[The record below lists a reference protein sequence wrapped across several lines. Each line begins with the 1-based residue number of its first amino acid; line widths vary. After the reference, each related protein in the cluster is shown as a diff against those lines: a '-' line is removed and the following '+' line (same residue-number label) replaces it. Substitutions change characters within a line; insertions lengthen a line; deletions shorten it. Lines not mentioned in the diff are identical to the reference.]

1 MLRNILLTCFLCF
14 GYQVLWS
21 DTLQVVRGDVEEGQW
36 TVVREF
42 SQKSYPRFV
51 PAGNYSGITHLHD
64 DVYAVVSD
72 KSDSVL
78 FFKFRIQIDELTG
91 ELRHVENLGYDVMV
105 DGSRYDGKSWIGKD
119 RGFDH
124 EAIAKVSDS
133 TLMVASEGFFCIREF
148 FINPSSRNAEW
159 NSRLRK
165 IECPSAAFAPNY
177 AFESLA
183 FDSVRHYLW
192 TIPESTLQ
200 KDGEPATPQNGGA
213 NKLRLMR
220 IDIGDLKG
228 IDAQHLEGIDVLRQ
242 NSDDSDSVN
251 VGGKHLMEAY
261 AYRMDKP
268 TTNKKAETYVMGVSE
283 LCVLPDGQLLV
294 LEREAFI
301 PKMKLGAFCKC
312 KLYLINPLQENP
324 YPIEQPFCEATPYI
338 NKHLLLEWKT
348 GLSVFDR
355 SFANYEGMCLGPKLK
370 NGDQVAIAME
380 TARRSPIH
388 FPLNA
393 KAAIEQAGMAVDAI
407 RFAGH
412 DAQSARN
419 IGFIPGLIGHVV
431 PADRVREDITQGQA
445 GLGFPEELLRQEPCF
460 IVTDTG
466 AKQPGPVIDQV
477 TIPIGVAIG
486 NSMLQLGQADD
497 GIAMAIVLIAPFHG
511 KPAAVFLDGI
521 GSAAI
526 RLASCLTISIYIR
539 RAHRIK
545 SALMQGPAPT
555 GHGMRRIITDEGRT
569 VVLAERQ
576 AAVIGKGIAAIIGLD
591 PPARIF

>member
-42 SQKSYPRFV
+42 PQKSYPRFV

-78 FFKFRIQIDELTG
+78 FFKFRIQVDELTG

-105 DGSRYDGKSWIGKD
+105 DGSRYDGKSWIGTD

-133 TLMVASEGFFCIREF
+133 TLMVASEGFFSIREF

-251 VGGKHLMEAY
+251 VGGKHFMEAY

-301 PKMKLGAFCKC
+301 PKLKLGAFCKC

-370 NGDQVAIAME
+370 NGDQVVILL
-380 TARRSPIH
+380 SDS
-388 FPLNA
+388 
-393 KAAIEQAGMAVDAI
+393 QDQYAGVLKDW
-407 RFAGH
+407 FKT
-412 DAQSARN
+412 
-419 IGFIPGLIGHVV
+419 VV
-431 PADRVREDITQGQA
+431 VREI
-445 GLGFPEELLRQEPCF
+445 R
-460 IVTDTG
+460 
-466 AKQPGPVIDQV
+466 K
-477 TIPIGVAIG
+477 TI
-486 NSMLQLGQADD
+486 
-497 GIAMAIVLIAPFHG
+497 
-511 KPAAVFLDGI
+511 K
-521 GSAAI
+521 
-526 RLASCLTISIYIR
+526 
-539 RAHRIK
+539 
-545 SALMQGPAPT
+545 
-555 GHGMRRIITDEGRT
+555 
-569 VVLAERQ
+569 
-576 AAVIGKGIAAIIGLD
+576 
-591 PPARIF
+591 

>member
-21 DTLQVVRGDVEEGQW
+21 DTLQVARGDVEEDQW

-64 DVYAVVSD
+64 DIYAVVSD
-72 KSDSVL
+72 KSDSAL
-78 FFKFRIQIDELTG
+78 FFKFRIQVDELTG

-105 DGSRYDGKSWIGKD
+105 DGSSCDRKSWAGKSWAGKD

-133 TLMVASEGFFCIREF
+133 TLMVASEGFSSIREF
-148 FINPSSRNAEW
+148 LINPSVQNAEW

-165 IECPSAAFAPNY
+165 IECLSAAFAPNY

-183 FDSVRHYLW
+183 FDSVHHYLW
-192 TIPESTLQ
+192 TIPESTLR
-200 KDGEPATPQNGGA
+200 KDGVPATPQNGEA

-228 IDAQHLEGIDVLRQ
+228 IDAQHLEGIDVLGQ
-242 NSDDSDSVN
+242 NSDDPDSVN
-251 VGGKHLMEAY
+251 VGDKHFMEAY

-268 TTNKKAETYVMGVSE
+268 TTSKKAETYVMGVSE
-283 LCVLPDGQLLV
+283 LCVLPDGRLLV

-312 KLYLINPLQENP
+312 KLYLVNPLQENP
-324 YPIEQPFCEATPYI
+324 YPIVQPFGEATPYI

-370 NGDQVAIAME
+370 NGDQVVILL
-380 TARRSPIH
+380 SDS
-388 FPLNA
+388 
-393 KAAIEQAGMAVDAI
+393 QDQYAG
-407 RFAGH
+407 
-412 DAQSARN
+412 
-419 IGFIPGLIGHVV
+419 
-431 PADRVREDITQGQA
+431 
-445 GLGFPEELLRQEPCF
+445 
-460 IVTDTG
+460 
-466 AKQPGPVIDQV
+466 
-477 TIPIGVAIG
+477 
-486 NSMLQLGQADD
+486 
-497 GIAMAIVLIAPFHG
+497 VLKDWF
-511 KPAAVFLDGI
+511 K
-521 GSAAI
+521 
-526 RLASCLTISIYIR
+526 
-539 RAHRIK
+539 
-545 SALMQGPAPT
+545 
-555 GHGMRRIITDEGRT
+555 T
-569 VVLAERQ
+569 VVIR
-576 AAVIGKGIAAIIGLD
+576 K
-591 PPARIF
+591 

>member
-1 MLRNILLTCFLCF
+1 M
-14 GYQVLWS
+14 
-21 DTLQVVRGDVEEGQW
+21 
-36 TVVREF
+36 
-42 SQKSYPRFV
+42 
-51 PAGNYSGITHLHD
+51 HD

-78 FFKFRIQIDELTG
+78 FFKFRIQVDELTG

-105 DGSRYDGKSWIGKD
+105 DGSRYDGKSWIGRD
-119 RGFDH
+119 MGFDH

-133 TLMVASEGFFCIREF
+133 TLMVASEGFFSIREF

-200 KDGEPATPQNGGA
+200 KDGEPATPHNGGA

-220 IDIGDLKG
+220 IDIGNLKG
-228 IDAQHLEGIDVLRQ
+228 IDAQHLEGIGVLRQ

-251 VGGKHLMEAY
+251 VGGKHFMEAY

-312 KLYLINPLQENP
+312 KLYLINPLQENT

-370 NGDQVAIAME
+370 NGDQVVILL
-380 TARRSPIH
+380 SDS
-388 FPLNA
+388 
-393 KAAIEQAGMAVDAI
+393 QDQYAG
-407 RFAGH
+407 
-412 DAQSARN
+412 
-419 IGFIPGLIGHVV
+419 
-431 PADRVREDITQGQA
+431 
-445 GLGFPEELLRQEPCF
+445 
-460 IVTDTG
+460 
-466 AKQPGPVIDQV
+466 
-477 TIPIGVAIG
+477 
-486 NSMLQLGQADD
+486 
-497 GIAMAIVLIAPFHG
+497 VLKDWF
-511 KPAAVFLDGI
+511 K
-521 GSAAI
+521 
-526 RLASCLTISIYIR
+526 
-539 RAHRIK
+539 
-545 SALMQGPAPT
+545 
-555 GHGMRRIITDEGRT
+555 T
-569 VVLAERQ
+569 V
-576 AAVIGKGIAAIIGLD
+576 VIGK
-591 PPARIF
+591 

>member
-42 SQKSYPRFV
+42 PQKSYPRFV

-78 FFKFRIQIDELTG
+78 FFKFRIQVDE
-91 ELRHVENLGYDVMV
+91 
-105 DGSRYDGKSWIGKD
+105 SRYDGKSWIGTD
-119 RGFDH
+119 MGFDH

-133 TLMVASEGFFCIREF
+133 TLMVASEGFFSIREF

-177 AFESLA
+177 AFESLT

-228 IDAQHLEGIDVLRQ
+228 IDAQHLEGIGVLRQ

-370 NGDQVAIAME
+370 NGDQVVILL
-380 TARRSPIH
+380 SDS
-388 FPLNA
+388 
-393 KAAIEQAGMAVDAI
+393 QDQYAG
-407 RFAGH
+407 
-412 DAQSARN
+412 
-419 IGFIPGLIGHVV
+419 
-431 PADRVREDITQGQA
+431 
-445 GLGFPEELLRQEPCF
+445 
-460 IVTDTG
+460 
-466 AKQPGPVIDQV
+466 
-477 TIPIGVAIG
+477 
-486 NSMLQLGQADD
+486 
-497 GIAMAIVLIAPFHG
+497 VLKDWF
-511 KPAAVFLDGI
+511 K
-521 GSAAI
+521 
-526 RLASCLTISIYIR
+526 
-539 RAHRIK
+539 
-545 SALMQGPAPT
+545 
-555 GHGMRRIITDEGRT
+555 T
-569 VVLAERQ
+569 V
-576 AAVIGKGIAAIIGLD
+576 VIGK
-591 PPARIF
+591 

>member
-21 DTLQVVRGDVEEGQW
+21 DTLQVARGAVEEDQW

-64 DVYAVVSD
+64 DIYAVVSD
-72 KSDSVL
+72 KSDSAL
-78 FFKFRIQIDELTG
+78 FFKFRIQVDELTG

-105 DGSRYDGKSWIGKD
+105 DGSSCDRKSWAGKSWAGKD

-133 TLMVASEGFFCIREF
+133 TLMVASEGFSSIREF
-148 FINPSSRNAEW
+148 LINPSVQNAEW

-183 FDSVRHYLW
+183 FDSVHHYLW
-192 TIPESTLQ
+192 TIPESTLR
-200 KDGEPATPQNGGA
+200 KDGIPATPQNGEA

-220 IDIGDLKG
+220 IDIGHLKG
-228 IDAQHLEGIDVLRQ
+228 IDAQHLEGIDVLGQ
-242 NSDDSDSVN
+242 NSDDPDSVN
-251 VGGKHLMEAY
+251 VGDKHFMEAY

-268 TTNKKAETYVMGVSE
+268 TTSKKAETYVMGVSE

-324 YPIEQPFCEATPYI
+324 YSIEQPFCEATPYI
-338 NKHLLLEWKT
+338 NKQLLLEWKT

-370 NGDQVAIAME
+370 NGDQVVILL
-380 TARRSPIH
+380 SDS
-388 FPLNA
+388 
-393 KAAIEQAGMAVDAI
+393 QDQYAGVLKDW
-407 RFAGH
+407 FKT
-412 DAQSARN
+412 
-419 IGFIPGLIGHVV
+419 VV
-431 PADRVREDITQGQA
+431 VRE
-445 GLGFPEELLRQEPCF
+445 
-460 IVTDTG
+460 
-466 AKQPGPVIDQV
+466 
-477 TIPIGVAIG
+477 
-486 NSMLQLGQADD
+486 
-497 GIAMAIVLIAPFHG
+497 
-511 KPAAVFLDGI
+511 
-521 GSAAI
+521 I
-526 RLASCLTISIYIR
+526 RN
-539 RAHRIK
+539 
-545 SALMQGPAPT
+545 
-555 GHGMRRIITDEGRT
+555 
-569 VVLAERQ
+569 
-576 AAVIGKGIAAIIGLD
+576 
-591 PPARIF
+591 

>member
-21 DTLQVVRGDVEEGQW
+21 DTLQVARGAVEEDQW

-64 DVYAVVSD
+64 DIYAVVSD
-72 KSDSVL
+72 KSDSAL
-78 FFKFRIQIDELTG
+78 FFKFRIQVDELTG

-105 DGSRYDGKSWIGKD
+105 DGSSCDRKSWAGKSWAGKD

-133 TLMVASEGFFCIREF
+133 TLMVASEGFSSIREF
-148 FINPSSRNAEW
+148 LINPSVQNAEW

-183 FDSVRHYLW
+183 FDSVHHYLW
-192 TIPESTLQ
+192 TIPESTLR
-200 KDGEPATPQNGGA
+200 KDGVPATPQNGEA

-220 IDIGDLKG
+220 IDIGHLKG
-228 IDAQHLEGIDVLRQ
+228 IDALGQ
-242 NSDDSDSVN
+242 NSDDPDSVN
-251 VGGKHLMEAY
+251 VGDKHFMEAY

-268 TTNKKAETYVMGVSE
+268 TTSKKAETYVMGVSE
-283 LCVLPDGQLLV
+283 LCVLPDGRLLV

-312 KLYLINPLQENP
+312 KLYLVNPLQENP
-324 YPIEQPFCEATPYI
+324 YPIVQPFCEATPYI

-370 NGDQVAIAME
+370 NGDQVVILL
-380 TARRSPIH
+380 SDS
-388 FPLNA
+388 
-393 KAAIEQAGMAVDAI
+393 QDQYAG
-407 RFAGH
+407 
-412 DAQSARN
+412 
-419 IGFIPGLIGHVV
+419 
-431 PADRVREDITQGQA
+431 
-445 GLGFPEELLRQEPCF
+445 
-460 IVTDTG
+460 
-466 AKQPGPVIDQV
+466 
-477 TIPIGVAIG
+477 
-486 NSMLQLGQADD
+486 
-497 GIAMAIVLIAPFHG
+497 VLKDWF
-511 KPAAVFLDGI
+511 K
-521 GSAAI
+521 
-526 RLASCLTISIYIR
+526 
-539 RAHRIK
+539 
-545 SALMQGPAPT
+545 
-555 GHGMRRIITDEGRT
+555 T
-569 VVLAERQ
+569 VVIR
-576 AAVIGKGIAAIIGLD
+576 K
-591 PPARIF
+591 